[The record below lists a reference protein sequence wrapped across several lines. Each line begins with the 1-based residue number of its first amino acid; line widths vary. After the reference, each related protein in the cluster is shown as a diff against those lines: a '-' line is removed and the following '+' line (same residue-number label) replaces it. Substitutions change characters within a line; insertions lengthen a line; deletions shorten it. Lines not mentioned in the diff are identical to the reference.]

1 MEGTLQAELRA
12 PRQSQKAYKCNTLQ
26 SMVRPNL
33 GAVET
38 RDSRVRHHV
47 RRIDTRLC
55 VCVCVCV
62 CVCADVK
69 VPGNDQ
75 QTLT

>member
-12 PRQSQKAYKCNTLQ
+12 PRLSQKAYNCNTLQ

-62 CVCADVK
+62 CADVK